1 MNQHE
6 KPALLPTGLRDLL
19 PPDAG
24 AEAAL
29 AEALLARFAAHGYER
44 VKPPL
49 VEFEDSLLS
58 GAGAGLADQ
67 TFRLMDPASHRMLAL
82 RSDLTPQIARI
93 AASRLTRS
101 PRPLRLSY
109 AGEILRVR
117 GSELRP
123 ERQFRQVGFEL
134 IGIGAG
140 AACDAEVI
148 LLAADALAGLGIEE
162 GLSVDLN
169 APTLVASLLDDAGL
183 DAGRAEPL
191 REALDRKD
199 ATAVAE
205 AGGEVAERLLSLL
218 GATGPAETALDAL
231 APLALPGAAGRAL
244 AALTGI
250 AALLREAA
258 PALPITIDPV
268 EWRGFEY
275 HTGTGFSL
283 FAGGVRTE
291 LGRGGRYSVGD
302 ADADDGAGEE
312 AVGCTLYLDTLLR
325 AAPARPAPRRIYLPY
340 GTARADGAALR
351 REGWITV
358 AGLAPADDPAAEA
371 ARLGCDHLWQAGGA
385 RPLAAADGGE
395 G

>member
-1 MNQHE
+1 MPQDQ

-29 AEALLARFAAHGYER
+29 AEALLARFAAQGYER

-67 TFRLMDPASHRMLAL
+67 TFRLMDPASHRMMAV

-93 AASRLTRS
+93 AASRLARS

-123 ERQFRQVGFEL
+123 ERGFRQVGFEL

-148 LLAADALAGLGIEE
+148 LLAAHALDGLGIE
-162 GLSVDLN
+162 GRLSVDLN
-169 APTLVASLLDDAGL
+169 APTLVASLLAEEGIDADDSG
-183 DAGRAEPL
+183 PL
-191 REALDRKD
+191 LEALDRKD
-199 ATAVAE
+199 AAAVAD
-205 AGGEVAERLLSLL
+205 ADAAVSDVLLYLMR
-218 GATGPAETALDAL
+218 ATGAAETALDAL
-231 APLALPGAAGRAL
+231 APLVLPGRAAAAL
-244 AALTGI
+244 AHLLEVAE
-250 AALLREAA
+250 LLRAAA
-258 PALPITIDPV
+258 PALPLTVDPV

-275 HTGTGFSL
+275 HTGTSFSL

-291 LGRGGRYSVGD
+291 LGRGGRYSVE
-302 ADADDGAGEE
+302 AGAAREE
-312 AVGCTLYLDTLLR
+312 AAGCTLYTDTLLR
-325 AAPARPAPRRIYLPY
+325 AAPPPPAPCRVYLPWATPP
-340 GTARADGAALR
+340 GEGASLRGDG
-351 REGWITV
+351 WVTV
-358 AGLAPADDPAAEA
+358 AGLAPEGDPAAEA
-371 ARLGCDHLWQAGGA
+371 ARLGCSHVWRDGA
-385 RPLAAADGGE
+385 ALPLGGE
-395 G
+395 D

>member
-1 MNQHE
+1 MTDA
-6 KPALLPTGLRDLL
+6 KTPALLPTGLRDLL
-19 PPDAG
+19 PPEAG

-29 AEALLARFAAHGYER
+29 AESLLACFAAQGYER

-49 VEFEDSLLS
+49 VEFEESMLS

-67 TFRLMDPASHRMLAL
+67 TFRLMDPASHRMMAV

-93 AASRLTRS
+93 AASRLSRS

-117 GSELRP
+117 GGELRP

-148 LLAADALAGLGIEE
+148 LLAADALRGLGLEG

-169 APTLVASLLDDAGL
+169 APTLVASLIAEAGL
-183 DAGRAEPL
+183 DAERADRL
-191 REALDRKD
+191 RDALDRKD
-199 ATAVAE
+199 ATAVE
-205 AGGEVAERLLSLL
+205 GAGGEVARLLVQLL
-218 GATGPAETALDAL
+218 RATGAAESALDSLAQLTLSGAAATALAHL
-231 APLALPGAAGRAL
+231 LEVA
-244 AALTGI
+244 T
-250 AALLREAA
+250 LLREAA
-258 PALPITIDPV
+258 PELALTIDPI

-275 HTGTGFSL
+275 HTGTSFSL

-302 ADADDGAGEE
+302 AGAEEE
-312 AVGCTLYLDTLLR
+312 AAGCTIYVDTVLR
-325 AAPARPAPRRIYLPY
+325 AAPAPPAPRRVYLPH
-340 GTARADGAALR
+340 GTPRADGAGLR
-351 REGWITV
+351 DEGWVTI
-358 AGLAPADDPAAEA
+358 AGLAPEGDPAAEA
-371 ARLGCDHLWQAGGA
+371 ARLGCSHLWQGGA
-385 RPLAAADGGE
+385 ARALAERGD
-395 G
+395 

>member
-1 MNQHE
+1 MTQDR

-29 AEALLARFAAHGYER
+29 AEALLARFAAQGYER

-67 TFRLMDPASHRMLAL
+67 TFRLMDPASHRMMAV

-93 AASRLTRS
+93 AASRLGRS

-123 ERQFRQVGFEL
+123 ERGFRQVGFEL

-148 LLAADALAGLGIEE
+148 LLAADALDGLGIAG

-169 APTLVASLLDDAGL
+169 APTLVASLLPEEGIDADDSG
-183 DAGRAEPL
+183 PL
-191 REALDRKD
+191 LEALDRKD
-199 ATAVAE
+199 AAAVAE
-205 AGGEVAERLLSLL
+205 ADAAVSDVLLYLMR
-218 GATGPAETALDAL
+218 ATGPAETVLDAL
-231 APLALPGAAGRAL
+231 APLLLPGRAA
-244 AALTGI
+244 AALTHLLEV
-250 AALLREAA
+250 AELLREAA
-258 PALPITIDPV
+258 PALPLTVDPV

-275 HTGTGFSL
+275 HTGTSFSL

-291 LGRGGRYSVGD
+291 LGRGGRYSVE
-302 ADADDGAGEE
+302 AGAAAEE
-312 AVGCTLYLDTLLR
+312 AAGCTLYTDTLLR
-325 AAPARPAPRRIYLPY
+325 AAPAPPVPRRVYLPC
-340 GTARADGAALR
+340 GTPPGEGASLRGDG
-351 REGWITV
+351 WVTI
-358 AGLAPADDPAAEA
+358 AGLAPEGDPAAEA
-371 ARLGCDHLWQAGGA
+371 ARLGCSHVWRDGA
-385 RPLAAADGGE
+385 ALPLGGE
-395 G
+395 D

>member
-1 MNQHE
+1 MTDA
-6 KPALLPTGLRDLL
+6 KTPALLPTGLRDLL
-19 PPDAG
+19 PPEAG

-29 AEALLARFAAHGYER
+29 AEALLARFAAQGYER

-49 VEFEDSLLS
+49 VEFEESMLS

-67 TFRLMDPASHRMLAL
+67 TFRLMDPASHRMMAV

-93 AASRLTRS
+93 AASRLSRS

-117 GSELRP
+117 GGELRP

-148 LLAADALAGLGIEE
+148 LLAADALRGLGIEG

-169 APTLVASLLDDAGL
+169 APTLVASLLAEAGL
-183 DAGRAEPL
+183 DARDSDAL
-191 REALDRKD
+191 RDALDRKD
-199 ATAVAE
+199 TAAVQDADSAVA
-205 AGGEVAERLLSLL
+205 GLLAPLMR
-218 GATGPAETALDAL
+218 ATGAAETALDSL
-231 APLALPGAAGRAL
+231 ARLVLPGAAAAAL
-244 AALTGI
+244 AQLLEVAT
-250 AALLREAA
+250 LLREAA
-258 PALPITIDPV
+258 PELALTIDPI

-275 HTGTGFSL
+275 HTGTSFSL

-291 LGRGGRYSVGD
+291 LGRGGRYSVGE
-302 ADADDGAGEE
+302 AGAEGEE
-312 AVGCTLYLDTLLR
+312 AAGCTIYVDTVLR
-325 AAPARPAPRRIYLPY
+325 AAPAPPVPRRVYLPH
-340 GTARADGAALR
+340 GTPRADGAGLR
-351 REGWITV
+351 DEGWVTI
-358 AGLAPADDPAAEA
+358 AGLAPEGDPAAEA
-371 ARLGCDHLWQAGGA
+371 ARLGCSHLWQDGTA
-385 RPLAAADGGE
+385 RALAGE

>member
-1 MNQHE
+1 MTDA
-6 KPALLPTGLRDLL
+6 KTPALLPTGLRDLL
-19 PPDAG
+19 PPEAG

-29 AEALLARFAAHGYER
+29 AEALLARFAAQGYER

-49 VEFEDSLLS
+49 VEFEESMLS

-67 TFRLMDPASHRMLAL
+67 TFRLMDPASHRMMAV

-93 AASRLTRS
+93 AASRLSRS

-117 GSELRP
+117 GGELRP

-134 IGIGAG
+134 IGIGAD

-148 LLAADALAGLGIEE
+148 LLAADALRGLGLEG

-169 APTLVASLLDDAGL
+169 APTLVASLIAEAGL
-183 DAGRAEPL
+183 DAEPAAHL
-191 REALDRKD
+191 RDALDRKD
-199 ATAVAE
+199 AAAVEDADGAVA
-205 AGGEVAERLLSLL
+205 GLLAPLL
-218 GATGPAETALDAL
+218 RATGAAETALDSL
-231 APLALPGAAGRAL
+231 ARLALPGGAAAAL
-244 AALTGI
+244 ARLLEVATR
-250 AALLREAA
+250 LREAA
-258 PALPITIDPV
+258 PELALTIDPI

-275 HTGTGFSL
+275 HTGTSFSL

-302 ADADDGAGEE
+302 AGAEEE
-312 AVGCTLYLDTLLR
+312 AAGCTIYVDTVLR
-325 AAPARPAPRRIYLPY
+325 AAPAPPAPRRVYLPH
-340 GTARADGAALR
+340 GTPRADGARLR
-351 REGWITV
+351 DAGWITI
-358 AGLAPADDPAAEA
+358 AGLAPEGDPAAEA
-371 ARLGCDHLWQAGGA
+371 ARLGCSHLWQDGA
-385 RPLAAADGGE
+385 AHALAGE

>member
-1 MNQHE
+1 MTQDR

-29 AEALLARFAAHGYER
+29 AEALLARFAAQGYER

-67 TFRLMDPASHRMLAL
+67 TFRLMDPASHRMMAV

-93 AASRLTRS
+93 AASRLGRS

-123 ERQFRQVGFEL
+123 ERGFRQVGFEL

-148 LLAADALAGLGIEE
+148 LLAAHALDGLGIAG

-169 APTLVASLLDDAGL
+169 APTLVASLLPEEGIDADDSG
-183 DAGRAEPL
+183 PL
-191 REALDRKD
+191 LEALDRKD
-199 ATAVAE
+199 AAAVAE
-205 AGGEVAERLLSLL
+205 ADAAVSDVLLYLMR
-218 GATGPAETALDAL
+218 ATGPAETVLDAL
-231 APLALPGAAGRAL
+231 APLMLPGRAAAAL
-244 AALTGI
+244 AHLLEVAE
-250 AALLREAA
+250 LLREAA
-258 PALPITIDPV
+258 PALPLTVDPV

-275 HTGTGFSL
+275 HTGTSFSL

-291 LGRGGRYSVGD
+291 LGRGGRYSVE
-302 ADADDGAGEE
+302 AGAAAEE
-312 AVGCTLYLDTLLR
+312 AAGCTLYTDTLLR
-325 AAPARPAPRRIYLPY
+325 AAPAPPARRRVYLPC
-340 GTARADGAALR
+340 GTPPGEGASLRGDG
-351 REGWITV
+351 WVTI
-358 AGLAPADDPAAEA
+358 AGLAPEGDPAAEA
-371 ARLGCDHLWQAGGA
+371 ARLGCSHVWRDGA
-385 RPLAAADGGE
+385 ALPLGGE
-395 G
+395 D

>member
-1 MNQHE
+1 MTDA
-6 KPALLPTGLRDLL
+6 KTPALLPTGLRDLL
-19 PPDAG
+19 PPEAG

-29 AEALLARFAAHGYER
+29 AEALLACFAAQGYER

-49 VEFEDSLLS
+49 VEFEESMLS

-67 TFRLMDPASHRMLAL
+67 TFRLMDPASHRMMAV

-93 AASRLTRS
+93 AASRLSRS

-117 GSELRP
+117 GGELRP

-140 AACDAEVI
+140 ATCDAEVI
-148 LLAADALAGLGIEE
+148 LLAADALRGLGLEG

-169 APTLVASLLDDAGL
+169 APTLVASLLAEAGL
-183 DAGRAEPL
+183 DAHDSAAL
-191 REALDRKD
+191 RDALDRKD
-199 ATAVAE
+199 AAAVQDAGGAVA
-205 AGGEVAERLLSLL
+205 GLLAPLMR
-218 GATGPAETALDAL
+218 ATGAVETALDSL
-231 APLALPGAAGRAL
+231 ARLKLPGAAATAL
-244 AALTGI
+244 AQLLEVAT
-250 AALLREAA
+250 LLREAA
-258 PALPITIDPV
+258 PELALTIDPI

-275 HTGTGFSL
+275 HTGTGFSV

-302 ADADDGAGEE
+302 AGAEAEE
-312 AVGCTLYLDTLLR
+312 AAGCTIYIDTVLR
-325 AAPARPAPRRIYLPY
+325 AAPPPPTPRRVYLPH
-340 GTARADGAALR
+340 GTPRADGAGLR
-351 REGWITV
+351 NGGWVTI
-358 AGLAPADDPAAEA
+358 AGLAPESDPAAEA
-371 ARLGCDHLWQAGGA
+371 ARLGCSHLWQSGA
-385 RPLAAADGGE
+385 ARALAGE